1 MKMTE
6 KSELHVGTRLRI
18 ARLLHGRTQAELAKQ
33 LMVSPAFLCQVEA
46 GTKQPGVQL
55 LAALATALEVDPSF
69 FTRAIGD
76 EFRDEE
82 CFFRRRRTTAMY
94 LRAQALAHGT
104 FLSEFVSALEERVA
118 LPAHDVPHTSEEA
131 GLRIDEIAEQ
141 CRTHWGL
148 GLDTPITNMTR
159 VLENAGVVVADFES
173 SKKIDAFSRVGARRI
188 VVRNTETQA
197 RSRLRFDLA
206 HECGHLV
213 MHVGLDASNV
223 ELEGRA
229 DAFASAFLLPRR
241 AFVPEFPRSPS
252 PNWDA
257 LRVMKRRWGVS
268 LAAIVRRA
276 RDLKLVDGLYYQRAY
291 KQLSARRWHVVEPDE
306 AFVPAEEPE
315 IIPRALAIIEKH
327 LGLTAANF
335 ARELGW
341 SSALF
346 KVVTGQECDERPP
359 DIISLNQFR
368 ARSR

>member
-1 MKMTE
+1 MAE
-6 KSELHVGTRLRI
+6 ESDLHVGTRLRI
-18 ARLLHGRTQAELAKQ
+18 ARLLHGRTQADLAKQ
-33 LMVSPAFLCQVEA
+33 LMVSPAFLCQLEA
-46 GTKQPGVQL
+46 GTKQPGGQL
-55 LAALATALEVDPSF
+55 LEALASALEVDPSF
-69 FTRAIGD
+69 FTRAVGD

-118 LPAHDVPHTSEEA
+118 LPRYDVPHIPEEM
-131 GLRIDEIAEQ
+131 GLRIEEIAEQ
-141 CRTHWGL
+141 CRTRWNL
-148 GLDTPITNMTR
+148 GLDAPITNMTR

-188 VVRNTETQA
+188 VVRNTESQA

-223 ELEGRA
+223 ELEGSA

-257 LRVMKRRWGVS
+257 LRAVKRRWGVS

-291 KQLSARRWHVVEPDE
+291 KQLSAKRWNVVEPDE
-306 AFVPAEEPE
+306 VYVPSEEPE
-315 IIPRALAIIEKH
+315 IIPRALAVIDKH
-327 LGLTAANF
+327 MGLTPADL

-341 SSALF
+341 IPALF
-346 KVVTGQECDERPP
+346 KLVTGQECDELPS
-359 DIISLNQFR
+359 DIIPLDRFR
-368 ARSR
+368 VRSR